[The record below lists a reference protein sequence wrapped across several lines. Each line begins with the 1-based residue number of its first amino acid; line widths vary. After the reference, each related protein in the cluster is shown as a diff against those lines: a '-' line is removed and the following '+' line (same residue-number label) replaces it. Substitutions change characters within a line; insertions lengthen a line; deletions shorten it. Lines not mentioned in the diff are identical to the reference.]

1 MTFIVPSILALFLG
15 PFSSPP
21 VIIGTLVV
29 LLLILVVG
37 RVLLGL
43 AWRLVVIALVVVVS
57 LWFLGLLGAGP
68 L

>member
-1 MTFIVPSILALFLG
+1 MTVSIHDSMLLFLG
-15 PFSSPP
+15 PFTSPP
-21 VIIGTLVV
+21 IVIVTLVT
-29 LLLILVVG
+29 LLLVLVIG

-57 LWFLGLLGAGP
+57 LWFLGVLGTGP